1 MARFEVRKL
10 WLREEVLSLKQ
21 KWIQILMD
29 EKIKLR
35 VRELLN
41 ATRNYPN
48 YIVSVRSEYKHVTS
62 IWDTI
67 TKYYYNNYSVAPIF
81 VTSNNP
87 DYMEAAASTYASI
100 ELMVTGK
107 WKQMQRSGVISDVTL
122 ALNFNPVLD
131 DDTYFIA
138 YFMVKDPSK
147 PAKLIRRYRKIIDG
161 NKYWGDTLIYNWD
174 PSNYVPEAIM
184 SVMRRSNELCSAI
197 PTCALAMSYEPMYN
211 EPFSTVGLDLR
222 IKLEDLSY
230 GIKES
235 WLGVGV
241 GESNSHS
248 VSLK

>member
-1 MARFEVRKL
+1 VARFEVRKS
-10 WLREEVLSLKQ
+10 WAREEVLSMKQ
-21 KWIQILMD
+21 KWLRILMD

-48 YIVSVRSEYKHVTS
+48 YIVTMRAEYEDTVS
-62 IWDTI
+62 FMDTI
-67 TKYYYNNYSVAPIF
+67 TKYYYDNYSDIPIF
-81 VTSNNP
+81 ATSNNP
-87 DYMEAAASTYASI
+87 DHMNSIASVYTLI
-100 ELMVTGK
+100 ELMVSGK
-107 WKQMQRSGVISDVTL
+107 WMQMERSGVINDAVL
-122 ALNFNPVLD
+122 ALNFNPIITNNTHL
-131 DDTYFIA
+131 IA
-138 YFMVKDPSK
+138 YFMVKDPSV
-147 PAKLIRRYRKIIDG
+147 PARLIRRYRKLIDG

-184 SVMRRSNELCSAI
+184 SVMRRSNELCSTI
-197 PTCALAMSYEPMYN
+197 PTCALAMLYKRPN

-230 GIKES
+230 GLKES